1 MLNRFDWAFE
11 LKILP
16 LSIPKLLI
24 NIAQDITKMIKPLI
38 TILFLFATIV
48 SQAQVH
54 STLQEIENI
63 KPYEIHGYSKYKSLA
78 QLIEIVN
85 PDSIYSI
92 LFHDQT
98 EFPTGFGNL
107 TNLQSVS
114 FYQCEELDYDKI
126 INECLKLD
134 NLISLTL
141 SGMSMQVFPENLY
154 KLKTLKQLRVAGNN
168 FNTIPTG
175 LDKLSDLEILYLG
188 DPISGGNKI
197 LTFPK
202 EIINLKK
209 LRVLSLWGN
218 MDMVLTNEFYQLHA
232 LEELDLSFIENLDF
246 EKACKSFPNL
256 KKLNITGIENTTLTG
271 ISDLTNLEELSMGDN
286 FNLISLGDDFS
297 GLKNLKK
304 LDIQMREQIYSATQI
319 NKIAALPKLENLMIT
334 ILGDEDEFLFPVD
347 GFKSLKTLRI
357 IDLTKVTIS
366 EKIDVVRNYPELES
380 LDLSLTWTTLT
391 PEEENKLS
399 ELSKSM
405 TIVGF
410 DKKK

>member
-1 MLNRFDWAFE
+1 M
-11 LKILP
+11 
-16 LSIPKLLI
+16 
-24 NIAQDITKMIKPLI
+24 
-38 TILFLFATIV
+38 
-48 SQAQVH
+48 
-54 STLQEIENI
+54 
-63 KPYEIHGYSKYKSLA
+63 
-78 QLIEIVN
+78 
-85 PDSIYSI
+85 
-92 LFHDQT
+92 
-98 EFPTGFGNL
+98 
-107 TNLQSVS
+107 
-114 FYQCEELDYDKI
+114 DYDKI
-126 INECLKLD
+126 INECLKLN
-134 NLISLTL
+134 NLISLTF
-141 SGMSMQVFPENLY
+141 SGISEQPFPENLY
-154 KLKTLKQLRVAGNN
+154 KLKTLKKLTLAGNT
-168 FNTIPTG
+168 FNTIPKG
-175 LDKLSDLEILYLG
+175 LDKLPDLEILYLG
-188 DPISGGNKI
+188 DHMSGGNKI

-218 MDMVLTNEFYQLHA
+218 MEMVLVNEFYQLHA
-232 LEELDLSFIENLDF
+232 LEELDLSFIVNLDF

-256 KKLNITGIENTTLTG
+256 KKINITGIENTTLTG

-286 FNLISLGDDFS
+286 INLISLGDDFS

-304 LDIQMREQIYSATQI
+304 LDIQMKEQIYSATEI
-319 NKIAALPKLENLMIT
+319 NKIATLPKLENLMIT

-366 EKIDVVRNYPELES
+366 ETIDVVRNYPELES

-391 PEEENKLS
+391 SEEENKLS

>member
-1 MLNRFDWAFE
+1 
-11 LKILP
+11 
-16 LSIPKLLI
+16 
-24 NIAQDITKMIKPLI
+24 MIKPFI
-38 TILFLFATIV
+38 TPLLLFATIV
-48 SQAQVH
+48 SHGQVY
-54 STLQEIENI
+54 STLDEIENI
-63 KPYEIHGYSKYKSLA
+63 KPYEIHGYSKYKSLS
-78 QLIEIVN
+78 QVTEKVH
-85 PDSIYSI
+85 PDSIYSL
-92 LFHDQT
+92 LFQGQT

-126 INECLKLD
+126 INECLKLN
-134 NLISLTL
+134 NLISLTF
-141 SGMSMQVFPENLY
+141 SGISRANISKNLY
-154 KLKTLKQLRVAGNN
+154 KLKTLKKLTLAGNT
-168 FNTIPTG
+168 FNTIPKG
-175 LDKLSDLEILYLG
+175 LDKLPDLEILYLG
-188 DPISGGNKI
+188 DHMAGGNKI

-218 MDMVLTNEFYQLHA
+218 MEMVLVNEFYQLHA
-232 LEELDLSFIENLDF
+232 LEELDLSFIVNLDF
-246 EKACKSFPNL
+246 EKACKSFPML

-271 ISDLTNLEELSMGDN
+271 ISNLTNLEELSMGDN

-304 LDIQMREQIYSATQI
+304 LDIQMKEQIYSATEI

-347 GFKSLKTLRI
+347 GFKSLKALRI

-366 EKIDVVRNYPELES
+366 EIIDVVRNYPELES

>member
-1 MLNRFDWAFE
+1 
-11 LKILP
+11 
-16 LSIPKLLI
+16 
-24 NIAQDITKMIKPLI
+24 MIKPLI
-38 TILFLFATIV
+38 TILFLFATIA
-48 SQAQVH
+48 SHAQVH
-54 STLQEIENI
+54 STLDEIENI
-63 KPYEIHGYSKYKSLA
+63 KPYEIHGYSKYKSLS
-78 QLIEIVN
+78 QLLEKVN
-85 PDSIYSI
+85 PDSIFSL
-92 LFHDQT
+92 LFHDQS

-126 INECLKLD
+126 INECLKLN
-134 NLISLTL
+134 NLISLTF
-141 SGMSMQVFPENLY
+141 SGISEQPFPENLY
-154 KLKTLKQLRVAGNN
+154 KLKTLKKLTLAGNT
-168 FNTIPTG
+168 FNTIPKG
-175 LDKLSDLEILYLG
+175 LDKLPDLEILYLG
-188 DPISGGNKI
+188 DHMSGGNKI

-218 MDMVLTNEFYQLHA
+218 MEMVLVNEFYQLHA
-232 LEELDLSFIENLDF
+232 LEELDLSFIVNLDF

-256 KKLNITGIENTTLTG
+256 KKINITGIENTTLTG

-304 LDIQMREQIYSATQI
+304 LDIQMKEQIYSATEI

-334 ILGDEDEFLFPVD
+334 ILGNEDEFLFPVD

-366 EKIDVVRNYPELES
+366 ETIDVVRNYPELES

-391 PEEENKLS
+391 SEEENKLS

>member
-1 MLNRFDWAFE
+1 
-11 LKILP
+11 
-16 LSIPKLLI
+16 
-24 NIAQDITKMIKPLI
+24 MIKPLI
-38 TILFLFATIV
+38 TILFLFATIA
-48 SQAQVH
+48 SHAQVH
-54 STLQEIENI
+54 STLDEIENI
-63 KPYEIHGYSKYKSLA
+63 KPYEIHGYSKYKSLS
-78 QLIEIVN
+78 QLLEKVN
-85 PDSIYSI
+85 PDSIFSL
-92 LFHDQT
+92 LFHDQS

-126 INECLKLD
+126 INECLKLN
-134 NLISLTL
+134 NLISLTF
-141 SGMSMQVFPENLY
+141 SGISEQPFPENLY
-154 KLKTLKQLRVAGNN
+154 KLKTLKKLTLAGNT
-168 FNTIPTG
+168 FNTIPKG
-175 LDKLSDLEILYLG
+175 LDKLPDLEILYLG
-188 DPISGGNKI
+188 DHMSGGNKI

-218 MDMVLTNEFYQLHA
+218 MEMVLVNEFYQLHA
-232 LEELDLSFIENLDF
+232 LEELDLSFIVNLDF
-246 EKACKSFPNL
+246 EKACKSFPML

-271 ISDLTNLEELSMGDN
+271 ISNLTNLEELSMGDN

-304 LDIQMREQIYSATQI
+304 LDIQMKEQIYSATEI
-319 NKIAALPKLENLMIT
+319 NKIATLPKLENLMIT

-347 GFKSLKTLRI
+347 GFKSLKALRI

-366 EKIDVVRNYPELES
+366 EIIDVVRNYPELES

-391 PEEENKLS
+391 SEEENKLS

>member
-1 MLNRFDWAFE
+1 
-11 LKILP
+11 
-16 LSIPKLLI
+16 
-24 NIAQDITKMIKPLI
+24 MIKPLI
-38 TILFLFATIV
+38 TILFLFATIA
-48 SQAQVH
+48 SHAQVH
-54 STLQEIENI
+54 STLDEIENI
-63 KPYEIHGYSKYKSLA
+63 KPYEIHGYSKYKSLS
-78 QLIEIVN
+78 QLLEKVN
-85 PDSIYSI
+85 PDSIFSL
-92 LFHDQT
+92 LFHDQS

-126 INECLKLD
+126 INECLKLN
-134 NLISLTL
+134 NLISLTF
-141 SGMSMQVFPENLY
+141 SGISEQPFPENLY
-154 KLKTLKQLRVAGNN
+154 KLKTLKKLTLAGNT
-168 FNTIPTG
+168 FNTIPKG
-175 LDKLSDLEILYLG
+175 LDKLPDLEILYLG
-188 DPISGGNKI
+188 DHMSGGNKI

-218 MDMVLTNEFYQLHA
+218 MEMVLVNEFYQLHA
-232 LEELDLSFIENLDF
+232 LEELDLSFIVNLDF

-256 KKLNITGIENTTLTG
+256 KKINITGIENTTLTG

-304 LDIQMREQIYSATQI
+304 LDIQMKEQIYSATEI

-334 ILGDEDEFLFPVD
+334 ILGNEDEFLFPVD

-366 EKIDVVRNYPELES
+366 EIIDVVRNYPELES

-391 PEEENKLS
+391 SEEENKLS

>member
-1 MLNRFDWAFE
+1 M
-11 LKILP
+11 
-16 LSIPKLLI
+16 
-24 NIAQDITKMIKPLI
+24 KPLL
-38 TILFLFATIV
+38 TILFLFATIA
-48 SQAQVH
+48 SHAQVH

-63 KPYEIHGYSKYKSLA
+63 KPYEIHGYSKYKSLS
-78 QLIEIVN
+78 QLIEKVN
-85 PDSIYSI
+85 PDSIYSL
-92 LFHDQT
+92 LFQGQT

-107 TNLQSVS
+107 SNLQSVE
-114 FYQCEELDYDKI
+114 FYSCEELDYDKI
-126 INECLKLD
+126 VNECLKLN

-141 SGMSMQVFPENLY
+141 SGISMQAFPKNLY
-154 KLKTLKQLRVAGNN
+154 KLETLKQLRLAGNT
-168 FNTIPTG
+168 FNIIPPG
-175 LDKLSDLEILYLG
+175 LDKLQNLEVLYLG
-188 DPISGGNKI
+188 DHMAGGNKI

-232 LEELDLSFIENLDF
+232 LEELDLSFIVNLDF
-246 EKACKSFPNL
+246 EKFCKSFSNL
-256 KKLNITGIENTTLTG
+256 KKLDITGIENTTLTG
-271 ISDLTNLEELSMGDN
+271 ISNLTSLKELSMGDN

-297 GLKNLKK
+297 DLKNLKK
-304 LDIQMREQIYSATQI
+304 LDIQMKEQIYSATQI
-319 NKIAALPKLENLMIT
+319 NKIATLPKLENLMIT
-334 ILGDEDEFLFPVD
+334 ILGDEDEFLIPVD
-347 GFKSLKTLRI
+347 GFKSLKALRI

-366 EKIDVVRNYPELES
+366 EIIDVVRNYPELES

-391 PEEENKLS
+391 SEEENKLS

>member
-1 MLNRFDWAFE
+1 M
-11 LKILP
+11 
-16 LSIPKLLI
+16 
-24 NIAQDITKMIKPLI
+24 MKPLL
-38 TILFLFATIV
+38 TILFLFATIA
-48 SQAQVH
+48 SHAQVH

-63 KPYEIHGYSKYKSLA
+63 KPYEIHGYSKYKSLS
-78 QLIEIVN
+78 QLLEKVN
-85 PDSIYSI
+85 PDSIFSL
-92 LFHDQT
+92 LFHDQS

-126 INECLKLD
+126 INECLKLN
-134 NLISLTL
+134 NLISLTF
-141 SGMSMQVFPENLY
+141 SGISEQPFPENLY
-154 KLKTLKQLRVAGNN
+154 KLKTLKKLTLAGNT
-168 FNTIPTG
+168 FNIIPPG
-175 LDKLSDLEILYLG
+175 LDKLQNLEVLYLG
-188 DPISGGNKI
+188 DHMAGGNKI

-218 MDMVLTNEFYQLHA
+218 MEMVLVNEFYQLHA
-232 LEELDLSFIENLDF
+232 LEELDLSFIVNLDF

-256 KKLNITGIENTTLTG
+256 KKINITGIENTTLTG

-304 LDIQMREQIYSATQI
+304 LDIQMKEQIYSATQI
-319 NKIAALPKLENLMIT
+319 NKIATLPKLENLMIT

-347 GFKSLKTLRI
+347 GFKSLKALRI

-366 EKIDVVRNYPELES
+366 ETIDVVRNYPELES

-391 PEEENKLS
+391 SEEENKLS

>member
-1 MLNRFDWAFE
+1 
-11 LKILP
+11 
-16 LSIPKLLI
+16 
-24 NIAQDITKMIKPLI
+24 MIKPLI
-38 TILFLFATIV
+38 TILFLFATIA
-48 SQAQVH
+48 SHAQVH
-54 STLQEIENI
+54 STLDEIENI
-63 KPYEIHGYSKYKSLA
+63 KPYEIHGYSKYKSLS
-78 QLIEIVN
+78 QLLEKVN
-85 PDSIYSI
+85 PDSIFSL
-92 LFHDQT
+92 LFHDQS

-126 INECLKLD
+126 INECLKLN
-134 NLISLTL
+134 NLISLTF
-141 SGMSMQVFPENLY
+141 SGISEQPFPENLY
-154 KLKTLKQLRVAGNN
+154 KLKTLKKLTLAGNT
-168 FNTIPTG
+168 FNTIPKG
-175 LDKLSDLEILYLG
+175 LDKLPDLEILYLG
-188 DPISGGNKI
+188 DHMSGGNKI

-218 MDMVLTNEFYQLHA
+218 MEMVLVNEFYQLHA
-232 LEELDLSFIENLDF
+232 LEELDLSFIVNLDF

-256 KKLNITGIENTTLTG
+256 KKINITGIENTTLTG
-271 ISDLTNLEELSMGDN
+271 ISNLINLEELSMGDN
-286 FNLISLGDDFS
+286 FNLISLGVDFS

-304 LDIQMREQIYSATQI
+304 LDIQMKEQIYSATEI

-334 ILGDEDEFLFPVD
+334 ILGNEDEFLFPVD

-366 EKIDVVRNYPELES
+366 ETIDVVRNYPELES

-391 PEEENKLS
+391 SEEENKLS

>member
-1 MLNRFDWAFE
+1 MCIRDR
-11 LKILP
+11 
-16 LSIPKLLI
+16 
-24 NIAQDITKMIKPLI
+24 LI

-48 SQAQVH
+48 SHGQVY
-54 STLQEIENI
+54 STLDEIENI
-63 KPYEIHGYSKYKSLA
+63 KPYEIHGYSKYKSLS
-78 QLIEIVN
+78 QLIETVN

-141 SGMSMQVFPENLY
+141 SGISMQPFPEKLY
-154 KLKTLKQLRVAGNN
+154 KLETLKKLILAGNT

-175 LDKLSDLEILYLG
+175 LDKLQNLEILYIG
-188 DPISGGNKI
+188 DDLSGGNKI

-232 LEELDLSFIENLDF
+232 LEELDLSFIVNLDF
-246 EKACKSFPNL
+246 EKFCKSFSNL
-256 KKLNITGIENTTLTG
+256 KKLDITGIENTTLTG
-271 ISDLTNLEELSMGDN
+271 ISNLTSLKELSMGDN
-286 FNLISLGDDFS
+286 FNLISFCLLYTSPSPRDRTRS
-297 GLKNLKK
+297 R
-304 LDIQMREQIYSATQI
+304 MPSSA
-319 NKIAALPKLENLMIT
+319 
-334 ILGDEDEFLFPVD
+334 
-347 GFKSLKTLRI
+347 
-357 IDLTKVTIS
+357 
-366 EKIDVVRNYPELES
+366 
-380 LDLSLTWTTLT
+380 
-391 PEEENKLS
+391 
-399 ELSKSM
+399 
-405 TIVGF
+405 
-410 DKKK
+410 